1 MLIWARFLLT
11 ALAVGKPLC
20 AGIFSASAVRPY
32 FKGGGV
38 CILFQY
44 GADLR
49 IVVAA
54 RQPYYAKLL
63 AAQLYDIADGEAGLL
78 DGFSAIGEGDGI
90 FDKVYSIVL
99 FRIFPLS
106 VFRTFSFAF

>member
-1 MLIWARFLLT
+1 MCRDFLRISR
-11 ALAVGKPLC
+11 LA
-20 AGIFSASAVRPY
+20 IFQRRRCLHP
-32 FKGGGV
+32 
-38 CILFQY
+38 FQY

-78 DGFSAIGEGDGI
+78 DGFSAIGEDDGI
-90 FDKVYSIVL
+90 FEKVYSIVL

>member
-1 MLIWARFLLT
+1 MCRDFLR
-11 ALAVGKPLC
+11 ASRPA
-20 AGIFSASAVRPY
+20 IFQRRRCLHP
-32 FKGGGV
+32 
-38 CILFQY
+38 FQY

-63 AAQLYDIADGEAGLL
+63 AAQLYDIADDEAGLL

>member
-1 MLIWARFLLT
+1 MCRDFLRISR
-11 ALAVGKPLC
+11 LA
-20 AGIFSASAVRPY
+20 IFQRRRCLHP
-32 FKGGGV
+32 
-38 CILFQY
+38 FQY

-54 RQPYYAKLL
+54 RQPYYAKLP

-90 FDKVYSIVL
+90 FEKVYSIVL

-106 VFRTFSFAF
+106 FSELFRLLFEFR

>member
-1 MLIWARFLLT
+1 MGEVLRHLLT
-11 ALAVGKPLC
+11 ALAVRKPLR
-20 AGIFSASAVRPY
+20 AGIIPAPAVQPFQRRRCLHP
-32 FKGGGV
+32 
-38 CILFQY
+38 FQY

-63 AAQLYDIADGEAGLL
+63 DAQLYDIADGETGLL

-90 FDKVYSIVL
+90 FEK
-99 FRIFPLS
+99 
-106 VFRTFSFAF
+106 